1 MHEWLEHIH
10 TWQDAQ
16 PQLERMVAQ
25 GRITPTQLPIMQ
37 QRLQD
42 LQQLLIREGKEHWF
56 THNYT
61 VLNEMD
67 ILSTTGKTQRP
78 DRIMIDGNRATIID
92 YKFGQEH
99 PRTYQEQLRNYTL
112 LLQQM
117 GYTVEAYI
125 VYVALQK
132 IERIY

>member
-1 MHEWLEHIH
+1 
-10 TWQDAQ
+10 
-16 PQLERMVAQ
+16 
-25 GRITPTQLPIMQ
+25 
-37 QRLQD
+37 
-42 LQQLLIREGKEHWF
+42 
-56 THNYT
+56 
-61 VLNEMD
+61 MD

-92 YKFGQEH
+92 YTFGQEH

-117 GYTVEAYI
+117 GYTVDAYI

>member
-1 MHEWLEHIH
+1 
-10 TWQDAQ
+10 
-16 PQLERMVAQ
+16 MVAQ

-37 QRLQD
+37 QLLQD

-56 THNYT
+56 THSYT
-61 VLNEMD
+61 VHNEMD

-117 GYTVEAYI
+117 GYSVEAYI